1 MSNNK
6 GYLALRLEG
15 PMQAWG
21 YNSQFNRRNT
31 GLIPTKSAVA
41 GMCCAALG
49 YARGSEDEKAFL
61 EGFLSLKMQTIAIPR
76 IKGRRELEVRRL
88 IDYHTVEGTVKA
100 SGGSNPN
107 AVLTYRRYLNDAA
120 FGVVL
125 SGDKQLLENVAEAL
139 KDPTWGIWLGRKNCI
154 PTAPVFAGI
163 FEAESV
169 AIKSLIEE
177 KPIESFTRQVDVDDF
192 EQGQDS
198 LPDNAVSFDSR
209 KRQFIPRRI
218 LKIEAKKQVLP

>member
-107 AVLTYRRYLNDAA
+107 AVLTYRQYLNDAA